1 MYNTEFRKSSGT
13 HVLARGCSPP
23 RRARRVAQPTWW
35 AVPPTDL
42 RSRSAR
48 GAGTAGSLN
57 FFARSR
63 AAPIRAFCSPGCTI
77 LRSTRFAA
85 SNAARRWITTRSA
98 INWRATPADSL
109 ISTRFHHSICTV
121 AVCAHGAA
129 RSGAVLVVVDSS
141 RPPLAITGIW
151 ALLDQHARGTRWNCA
166 RRTWLE
172 REDGWSVLQKAG
184 PFIPKLNC
192 TALRYKRYTVTKQF
206 IAG

>member
-1 MYNTEFRKSSGT
+1 MRLGT
-13 HVLARGCSPP
+13 
-23 RRARRVAQPTWW
+23 QPTWW
-35 AVPPTDL
+35 AVCPTDL

-77 LRSTRFAA
+77 LRSARFAA
-85 SNAARRWITTRSA
+85 STAARRWSTTGSA

-172 REDGWSVLQKAG
+172 TEDGWSGFQKTS
-184 PFIPKLNC
+184 PF
-192 TALRYKRYTVTKQF
+192 TSYTYF
-206 IAG
+206 IEVVSCRGR

>member
-1 MYNTEFRKSSGT
+1 M
-13 HVLARGCSPP
+13 
-23 RRARRVAQPTWW
+23 RA
-35 AVPPTDL
+35 TDL

-77 LRSTRFAA
+77 LRSARFAA
-85 SNAARRWITTRSA
+85 STAARRWITTRSA

-172 REDGWSVLQKAG
+172 REDGWSSLQKAG
-184 PFIPKLNC
+184 PVSSVYMKC
-192 TALRYKRYTVTKQF
+192 ALASISQQGRAVEGRVP
-206 IAG
+206 AGRELGLGYL